1 MKRFEE
7 LTYYDILEIPPG
19 ASDFEIRQAYKDVLS
34 IYEEDSP
41 VTYSLFTDDERGKI
55 LKKVEDAFF
64 TLIDKKKRSD
74 YDRMLV
80 RAGKVDAVIF
90 SKKEQTK
97 PIPIFHTSMSK
108 NKKALRRRI
117 SSKIKE
123 KDIKERSKKILS
135 KELLSGRDLKN
146 IRESIGIEL
155 EEVFDVTR
163 INPSILKSIE
173 EDLFERLPPKIYLE
187 NFLGSYAEILELDSE
202 RVVDGY
208 TNNMTHIQEMT

>member
-7 LTYYDILEIPPG
+7 LTFYDILEIPPR
-19 ASDFEIRQAYKDVLS
+19 ASYFEIRQAYKDALS

-41 VTYSLFTDDERGKI
+41 VTYSLLTDDEREKI
-55 LKKVEDAFF
+55 LKKIEDAFL
-64 TLIDKKKRSD
+64 TLIDKKKRAD

-80 RAGKVDAVIF
+80 YAGKVDAAIF

-108 NKKALRRRI
+108 NKEALRRRI

-123 KDIKERSKKILS
+123 KDIEKSSKEILS
-135 KELLSGRDLKN
+135 KELLSGRDLKH

-155 EEVFDVTR
+155 EEVFEVTR

-173 EDLFERLPPKIYLE
+173 EDLFERLPPKVYLE

-208 TNNMTHIQEMT
+208 TNNMTHIQETT